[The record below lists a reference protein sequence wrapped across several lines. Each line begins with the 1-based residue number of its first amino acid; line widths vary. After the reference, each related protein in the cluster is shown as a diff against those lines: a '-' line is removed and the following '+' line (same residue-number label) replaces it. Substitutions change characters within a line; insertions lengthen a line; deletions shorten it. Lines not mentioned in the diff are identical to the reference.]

1 MNVNYPQPPAPYSA
15 DHAKGYHSESYDNET
30 VHSPQQP
37 QPMQMEAHQYADSE
51 PRLAG
56 DNFDELSTKLSDN
69 SRMPFIRK
77 VYGILF
83 GQFFI
88 TAIWIAIVASNQVG
102 FITFFR
108 AHPELLVLALVCELT
123 CLYAL
128 GCYQS
133 VARSVPTNYIL
144 LGIFTFSMSYAIS
157 YTTVLY
163 EPVDIMA
170 AAFLTAAVVGGLT
183 LYALTTKTDYNVFAA
198 FIWSMSLVLLA
209 TFILALFIRNRF
221 MSLAV
226 SVLVMMLLCVF
237 IIYDTQLIF
246 GEKSSQFSI
255 DDYIFA
261 AMVLYIDIMRL
272 FLEILRILG
281 KVKH

>member
-1 MNVNYPQPPAPYSA
+1 MNVNYPQPEPFEHPKSYQS
-15 DHAKGYHSESYDNET
+15 DSYGYPNTY
-30 VHSPQQP
+30 SPQQ
-37 QPMQMEAHQYADSE
+37 QAAPMQMEAHQYTDSE
-51 PRLAG
+51 QRHGSEEIPE
-56 DNFDELSTKLSDN
+56 ELSTKLSDN

-83 GQFFI
+83 GQFFL
-88 TAIWIAIVASNQVG
+88 TAVWIAIVASDRVS
-102 FITFFR
+102 FIAFFR
-108 AHPELLVLALVCELT
+108 AHPELLLLALVCELT

-144 LGIFTFSMSYAIS
+144 LAVFTFSMSYAVS

-163 EPVDIMA
+163 EPTDIMA

-183 LYALTTKTDYNVFAA
+183 LYALTTKTDYNAFAA

-261 AMVLYIDIMRL
+261 AMVLYIDIIRL

>member
-1 MNVNYPQPPAPYSA
+1 MNVNYPQPPAPEHPQGYHTESHGYPTAYSA
-15 DHAKGYHSESYDNET
+15 QHQAD
-30 VHSPQQP
+30 
-37 QPMQMEAHQYADSE
+37 PMQMEAHQYADSE
-51 PRLAG
+51 PRHGSEELP
-56 DNFDELSTKLSDN
+56 DELSTKLSDN

-83 GQFFI
+83 AQFFL
-88 TAIWIAIVASNQVG
+88 TAIWVAIVANNRVG

-108 AHPELLVLALVCELT
+108 AHPELLLLALVCELT

-144 LGIFTFSMSYAIS
+144 LAIFTFSMSYAIS

-163 EPVDIMA
+163 EPSDIMA